1 VKIARVVDPDTG
13 NALQAK
19 LNEDGLLKT
28 KKGTFNLEEVEL
40 LPPVKPGKIICVGLN
55 YADHADETGAELPK
69 RPSLFFKPP
78 SSVIGPDDPIVIM
91 KGKRYDPEGEVAL
104 VMGDKCRDVEKDEAL
119 NYILGF
125 TGLNDVTNRDAQN
138 WEQNWVR
145 AKGFDTA
152 APIGPYI
159 LPVEEAELPLSFQLS
174 VNGNIR
180 QSSDTSDLI
189 FGIRELVAEIS
200 SFMTLNKGDI
210 ISTGTPKGVSPIE
223 DGDEVSLTI
232 EGIGSLENEVT
243 Y

>member
-1 VKIARVVDPDTG
+1 MKIARLVDPDTG
-13 NALQAK
+13 TALQAK